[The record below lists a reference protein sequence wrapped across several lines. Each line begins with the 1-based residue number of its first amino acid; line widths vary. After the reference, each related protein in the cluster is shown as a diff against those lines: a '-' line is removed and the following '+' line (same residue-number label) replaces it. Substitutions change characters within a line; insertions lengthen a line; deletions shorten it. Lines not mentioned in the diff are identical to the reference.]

1 MADIQHYERVIKPP
15 KNGKPLLYKILLLAI
30 LAVALGAWLVVSVRF
45 SVHIVII
52 LLIPALL
59 IFAAVLLWKYTNF
72 EYEYSFTAG
81 QLTYSKI
88 YGRARRR
95 MLFTGDLKTLRSIVP
110 YDRLKAELSKDDKVI
125 MALPDINCTNP
136 CVCVFDED
144 EKKTY
149 LVIDCD
155 EMSARIF
162 RFFNPSA
169 TDRSVFAQLESEKG
183 EENA

>member
-15 KNGKPLLYKILLLAI
+15 KNGKPLLYKILLLGI
-30 LAVALGAWLVVSVRF
+30 LLVALSIWLVISVHF
-45 SVHIVII
+45 SVHIIII

-59 IFAAVLLWKYTNF
+59 ILATALAWKYTNF

-88 YGRARRR
+88 YGNSRRR
-95 MLFTGDLKTLRSIVP
+95 MIFASDLRSLQAVVP
-110 YDRLKAELSKDDKVI
+110 YDRLKADLSKDDKVI
-125 MALPDINCTNP
+125 TALPDINSSNP

-149 LVIDCD
+149 LIIDCD

-169 TDRSVFAQLESEKG
+169 TDRSLFDQFKSEKG

>member
-30 LAVALGAWLVVSVRF
+30 LVVALSAWLVISVRF
-45 SVHIVII
+45 SVHIVVI

-59 IFAAVLLWKYTNF
+59 ILAAVLLWKYTNF

-88 YGRARRR
+88 YGNSRRR
-95 MLFTGDLKTLRSIVP
+95 MMFSGDLKAIRSVVP

-125 MALPDINCTNP
+125 MALPHINFSNP

-144 EKKTY
+144 ETKTY

-162 RFFNPSA
+162 KFFNPSA
-169 TDRSVFAQLESEKG
+169 TDISVFAQLEKEKG